1 MSTRP
6 GSQSPWKKA
15 SVTPRR
21 AMTARTVLVLAA
33 SLKEGASGSAGEF
46 IDEILWDICASTRH
60 G

>member
-1 MSTRP
+1 
-6 GSQSPWKKA
+6 
-15 SVTPRR
+15 
-21 AMTARTVLVLAA
+21 MTARTVLVLAA